1 MGVRGV
7 EPLFSASKADVLPL
21 DDTPNVGLCRQNRRL
36 ASYIGI
42 IVVLYRNSAEKDT
55 LGYIGLHYYMNLIM
69 RPATSSLRRSAR
81 TLNFAISE

>member
-1 MGVRGV
+1 MGERGV

-42 IVVLYRNSAEKDT
+42 IVVL
-55 LGYIGLHYYMNLIM
+55 
-69 RPATSSLRRSAR
+69 
-81 TLNFAISE
+81 